1 MEIVGKIYLDSE
13 GYVCIRWEDKV
24 GKLVFEHEL
33 QEKAEEVC
41 DLICNDI
48 LKEIYE

>member
-13 GYVCIRWEDKV
+13 GYVCIRWEDEV
-24 GKLVFEHEL
+24 GKLVFKHKL
-33 QEKAEEVC
+33 QEKAEEIC

>member
-13 GYVCIRWEDKV
+13 GYVCIRWEDEV
-24 GKLVFEHEL
+24 GKLVSEHEL
-33 QEKAEEVC
+33 QEKAEDIC